1 MQSSTSVDSWG
12 DNNKRHWYNNW
23 STTVPYLNI
32 LYVFIDRTL
41 VYHCVQKKV
50 PAHLIQT
57 HFNTDV
63 EKTITPSPWS
73 HTFPLTL
80 PATPLWRFGRCTTNI
95 LVQHSQRRKATVT
108 KQQSLGGGQS
118 YRHGDPH
125 SFGLPFFGRSR
136 PGRALTAGERRHR
149 HSTSINH
156 TASATLDTFTPPRH
170 PRRPGVWLL
179 LAEVHVMRAQ
189 CCKEVYN
196 YWSKDM
202 TNVKATMDGKKGFL
216 NLGFKIFFC
225 FVLFY
230 TKCFQ
235 K

>member
-1 MQSSTSVDSWG
+1 ME
-12 DNNKRHWYNNW
+12 R
-23 STTVPYLNI
+23 
-32 LYVFIDRTL
+32 
-41 VYHCVQKKV
+41 KV
-50 PAHLIQT
+50 PAHLIQR
-57 HFNTDV
+57 HFNTDA

-125 SFGLPFFGRSR
+125 SFGLSFFRRSR
-136 PGRALTAGERRHR
+136 PSRALTAGERRHQ

-156 TASATLDTFTPPRH
+156 TESATLDTFTLPKPPHASKPASDLVSDFCWQKSMWWERNVA
-170 PRRPGVWLL
+170 RRCTITEARTWQ
-179 LAEVHVMRAQ
+179 MQ
-189 CCKEVYN
+189 Q
-196 YWSKDM
+196 WM
-202 TNVKATMDGKKGFL
+202 GKKGFW
-216 NLGFKIFFC
+216 IW
-225 FVLFY
+225 VLKY

>member
-1 MQSSTSVDSWG
+1 M
-12 DNNKRHWYNNW
+12 
-23 STTVPYLNI
+23 
-32 LYVFIDRTL
+32 
-41 VYHCVQKKV
+41 YHCPEKLTPKKV

-63 EKTITPSPWS
+63 EKTITPSPSS

-125 SFGLPFFGRSR
+125 SFGLSFFGRSR
-136 PGRALTAGERRHR
+136 PSRALTAGERRHR

-156 TASATLDTFTPPRH
+156 TASATLDTFTLPTSPP
-170 PRRPGVWLL
+170 PVRPGVWLL

-202 TNVKATMDGKKGFL
+202 TNVNATMDGKKGFL
-216 NLGFKIFFC
+216 NLTFLK
-225 FVLFY
+225 FVLY
-230 TKCFQ
+230 
-235 K
+235 